1 MKLEQNSNTTMSKE
15 NELSE
20 QTVVK
25 PQRWL
30 VFDYVRA
37 IGIMII
43 IFIHGTIYN
52 YGLITTI
59 DMENLSVFFMVMYVV
74 LNWAGLF
81 ALISAVVNTYSSFQ
95 RLEKNFKNGV
105 KYPAWKAF
113 GRRWCFLGLFYL
125 LLNFLYTYLVSPFNM
140 NFETFEIS
148 HSFLPGVIRTGQF
161 YQVSPEKM
169 LHGSVFAMIGW
180 NLIIMGLVFSLIFR
194 KAENYKRKNRRILVL
209 ILGIVIVL
217 VSFLRIYL
225 YDDFENAIQDGN
237 YFVAYLIDIVAGNYF
252 PILPYLGFGFIGAY
266 FGMILADNPTKKRIR
281 RLIWIGVGWIL
292 AAVIAF
298 LIPDSIYESLGLLD
312 DIFFDY
318 IIVMFAIGFFIV
330 IGSILMIVMFER
342 RVEKSDLV
350 EIEKTRFS
358 TIFLRFSR
366 NSLTFFLLERPI
378 SELFALIM
386 NLLIPGWN
394 NYVWTS
400 ILFGLFM
407 VLFWFLIAFLWN
419 MIDFK
424 GSFEWILIKFF
435 KLTRFQTEKRY

>member
-81 ALISAVVNTYSSFQ
+81 ALISAVVNTYSSFL
-95 RLEKNFKNGV
+95 RLEKNFRNGV

-225 YDDFENAIQDGN
+225 YDDFENAIQEGN

-252 PILPYLGFGFIGAY
+252 PILPYLGFGFI
-266 FGMILADNPTKKRIR
+266 IKKIDLDRC
-281 RLIWIGVGWIL
+281 WMDSCSCYC
-292 AAVIAF
+292 F
-298 LIPDSIYESLGLLD
+298 L
-312 DIFFDY
+312 
-318 IIVMFAIGFFIV
+318 
-330 IGSILMIVMFER
+330 
-342 RVEKSDLV
+342 
-350 EIEKTRFS
+350 
-358 TIFLRFSR
+358 
-366 NSLTFFLLERPI
+366 NS
-378 SELFALIM
+378 
-386 NLLIPGWN
+386 
-394 NYVWTS
+394 
-400 ILFGLFM
+400 
-407 VLFWFLIAFLWN
+407 
-419 MIDFK
+419 
-424 GSFEWILIKFF
+424 
-435 KLTRFQTEKRY
+435 